1 MSLEIAVF
9 LIKRNY
15 NSMETFIFGIRC
27 AAQVLCL
34 CNTAKEYS
42 LHLIDRFVIAK
53 SDSQVAVMNCKKMI
67 WPQIYE

>member
-15 NSMETFIFGIRC
+15 NSIATFSSGIKC

-34 CNTAKEYS
+34 HNTAKEYS
-42 LHLIDRFVIAK
+42 LHLIDRFAVAK
-53 SDSQVAVMNCKKMI
+53 SDSQVAIMNCKKMI
-67 WPQIYE
+67 WPQIYA